1 MNDKNFKSRLT
12 PELMDAMDT
21 VCGACPYISEAC
33 DSSEIV
39 EAAYAGR
46 YDDAGEKY
54 CERCM
59 VRHMY
64 NLFAVER
71 DAGNYLDFDSPEW
84 QAIIN
89 Y

>member
-1 MNDKNFKSRLT
+1 MNDKNFRNRLT

-39 EAAYAGR
+39 EAAYTER

-54 CERCM
+54 CEPLILLSGKLSSTTRRGAHHIYSRIF
-59 VRHMY
+59 V
-64 NLFAVER
+64 
-71 DAGNYLDFDSPEW
+71 
-84 QAIIN
+84 
-89 Y
+89 